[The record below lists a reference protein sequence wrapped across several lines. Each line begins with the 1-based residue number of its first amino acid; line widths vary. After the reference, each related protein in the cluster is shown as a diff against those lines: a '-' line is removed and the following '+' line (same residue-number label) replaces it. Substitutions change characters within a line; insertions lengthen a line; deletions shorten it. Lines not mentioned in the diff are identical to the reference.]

1 MIESKVSKEMW
12 QEWTKNPVTN
22 AFMNE
27 IRLRRENVKEYIANN
42 GAKGEELQQCIGAT
56 RALADILNI
65 EYQGDSEND

>member
-1 MIESKVSKEMW
+1 M
-12 QEWTKNPVTN
+12 TN

-27 IRLRRENVKEYIANN
+27 IRIRRENVKEYIACN